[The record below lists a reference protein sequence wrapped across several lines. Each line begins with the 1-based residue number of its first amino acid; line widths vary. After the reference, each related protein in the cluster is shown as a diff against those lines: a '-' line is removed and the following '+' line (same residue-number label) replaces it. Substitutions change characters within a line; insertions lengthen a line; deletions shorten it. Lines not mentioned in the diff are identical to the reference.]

1 MNMQM
6 SKVDTVQ
13 NETLLIDKLRDADKR
28 KNEFLALLAHE
39 LRNPLAAISNS
50 SALLS
55 YPSLGRET
63 VKNVQTIIN
72 RQVTQITRLVDDI
85 LDITRITENKIQL
98 ALQQIDMNELVLRV
112 VEDNRFIFE
121 RAGLFLVVSLAES
134 PILVHGDAL
143 RITQVI
149 NNLLQNAAKFSN
161 HGGKIQVFVEFSKQ
175 TSEAIIRVVDDG
187 IGFESSLN
195 EHLFEPFRQAD
206 NSFGRTQTGL
216 GLGLA
221 LTKGLI
227 ELHQGS
233 VQARSLG
240 LGLGAEFIVTLP
252 LLAQSEVLA
261 LTQSDDV
268 IQAIPSRTILII
280 DDNEDVRESLN
291 LLLLAQG
298 HTVHLA
304 ADGLTGVAIAPK
316 IKPDFILCDIGLPQ
330 LNGYQIAKAFRDDPR
345 LNSSYLIALSG
356 YAQPEEIEKAQMAGF
371 DLHLAKPLNFDLL
384 QTIFADCY

>member
-1 MNMQM
+1 MQM
-6 SKVDTVQ
+6 LNADPVQ
-13 NETLLIDKLRDADKR
+13 SELSLIEKLREADKR

-55 YPSLGRET
+55 YTGSGRET
-63 VKNVQTIIN
+63 VKNVQAIIN

-98 ALQQIDMNELVLRV
+98 ALQEIDINELVLRV
-112 VEDNRFIFE
+112 VDDNRFIFA
-121 RAGLFLVVSLAES
+121 RAGLFLVESLAES

-143 RITQVI
+143 RLTQVI
-149 NNLLQNAAKFSN
+149 NNLLQNAAKFAN
-161 HGGKIQVFVEFSKQ
+161 NGGKIQVFVEFNKQ
-175 TSEAIIRVVDDG
+175 TNEAIVRVLDDG
-187 IGFESSLN
+187 IGFEPSLAAQ
-195 EHLFEPFRQAD
+195 LFEPFRQVD
-206 NSFGRTQTGL
+206 NSFGGTQAGL

-221 LTKGLI
+221 LVKGLI
-227 ELHQGS
+227 ELHHGS
-233 VQARSLG
+233 VQARSSG

-252 LLAQSEVLA
+252 LFAHSEEQVL
-261 LTQSDDV
+261 TKSEEVVRV
-268 IQAIPSRTILII
+268 ISSRTILII

-298 HTVHLA
+298 HKVHLA
-304 ADGLTGVAIAPK
+304 ADGLTGIAIAHK

-330 LNGYQIAKAFRDDPR
+330 LNGYQIATAFRDDPL
-345 LNSSYLIALSG
+345 LNRSYLIALSG

-371 DLHLAKPLNFDLL
+371 DLHLAKPFNFDLL
-384 QTIFADCY
+384 QTIFVDCY